1 MSAENLLSQL
11 ADIELPAP
19 EPTSL
24 EFTWLAA
31 GVIVIAMC
39 TYLIWHK
46 YRNLNVH
53 NQNTFVDK
61 INLLEQQWQ
70 QGKTTPRQAAYQL
83 TTLLRLGLGLT
94 QLPPSCPEG
103 ITTSRSDW
111 ASTIQL
117 LQKLRYAPNSGA
129 QLNQETFHLIRTW
142 LGKSRS
148 VT

>member
-1 MSAENLLSQL
+1 MSAENLLGQL
-11 ADIELPAP
+11 ADIELPTP

-31 GVIVIAMC
+31 GTIVIAVC
-39 TYLIWHK
+39 TYFIWRK
-46 YRNLNVH
+46 YRNLYDRK
-53 NQNTFVDK
+53 QNAFVDK

-83 TTLLRLGLGLT
+83 TTLLRLGLDLT
-94 QLPPSCPEG
+94 QLPSSCPES
-103 ITTSRSDW
+103 ITQNRSDW
-111 ASTIQL
+111 DSTIKA
-117 LQKLRYAPNSGA
+117 LQTLRYAPNSET

-148 VT
+148 AA